1 MKAPPALAD
10 PNFRWFWAGLLSFTH
25 AIAMYRF
32 LLPWLAFEITG
43 STLAIAGV
51 ALASSV
57 PGLIALPYAS
67 VIADRLDRTRILRL
81 TQASS
86 AVIVL
91 FLAGILLAGVFEV
104 GHLVVMAALMSVV
117 HSFDQPARM
126 SIVPALIRG
135 SALVSA
141 FALSGAAWN
150 LAQIAGPAL
159 SGALIAATQSIGTG
173 PGPILLLVASG
184 YTFTAFAMTR
194 VHVEPSR
201 GMGPSRAWAS
211 EFAEGLRF
219 ALGRSETRAI
229 ILIVLTTGTF
239 GTSYAYLMPAFA
251 KDVYGVDARGLGVL
265 MSSVGVGAL
274 IGTTLLGRY
283 GGEYRRGVSFLAAT
297 FALGVILLAFTLSR
311 SFLLSI
317 PLLFGVGALAATY
330 LTLGQSLL
338 AMLTPDAI
346 RGRVLGL
353 FALTFAVQGLGAAIS
368 GAVAAVIGP
377 PLAVALAASIVIAVV
392 ALVAVTTPGLRSID

>member
-1 MKAPPALAD
+1 MKVPPALAD
-10 PNFRWFWAGLLSFTH
+10 PNFRWFWTGLLSFTH

-43 STLAIAGV
+43 STLAIAWV

-67 VIADRLDRTRILRL
+67 VTADRLDRARLLRL
-81 TQASS
+81 TQATS

-91 FLAGILLAGVFEV
+91 VLAGILLAGVFEV

-126 SIVPALIRG
+126 SIVPKLIRG

-184 YTFTAFAMTR
+184 YMFTAFAMTR
-194 VHVEPSR
+194 VRVEPSR

-219 ALGRSETRAI
+219 ALGRSEARSI

-239 GTSYAYLMPAFA
+239 GTSYVYLMPAFA
-251 KDVYGVDARGLGVL
+251 KDIYGVDARGLGVL

-274 IGTTLLGRY
+274 VGTTLLGRY
-283 GGEYRRGVSFLAAT
+283 GGEYRRGGFFLAAT
-297 FALGVILLAFTLSR
+297 FALGVILLAFSVSR

-368 GAVAAVIGP
+368 GVVAAAVGP

-392 ALVAVTTPGLRSID
+392 AIVAVMTPGMRSLD